1 MKVGFKVKYG
11 YNEIEIPITERT
23 VPKFQGDGLT
33 ELFKHKVTIYNDVA
47 ADGVNPRRFD
57 RFVLDGCAIYN
68 QATETAD
75 GTVSRVVNAQNVITR
90 DVEHY
95 KSPLE
100 YARLP
105 ADEKEKYYTVK
116 VNDFVVL
123 AEVDDVVTTSREFQA
138 LQEKYRDNGFSVTA
152 VNTSINGMSVDNVQI
167 THA

>member
-33 ELFKHKVTIYNDVA
+33 DLFRKKVTIYNDVA
-47 ADGVNPRRFD
+47 ADGVNSRRFD
-57 RFVLDGCAIYN
+57 RFVVDRCAIYN
-68 QATETAD
+68 QATEAAD

-95 KSPLE
+95 KTPLE

-138 LQEKYRDNGFSVTA
+138 LQEKYRDNGLSVTA
-152 VNTSINGMSVDNVQI
+152 VNASINGMSVDNVQI

>member
-33 ELFKHKVTIYNDVA
+33 DLFRKKVTIYNDVA

-57 RFVLDGCAIYN
+57 RFVLDRCAIYN
-68 QATETAD
+68 QATEAAD

-95 KSPLE
+95 KTPLE

-152 VNTSINGMSVDNVQI
+152 VNASINGMSVDNVQI

>member
-1 MKVGFKVKYG
+1 M
-11 YNEIEIPITERT
+11 IETPITERT

-33 ELFKHKVTIYNDVA
+33 DLFRKKVTIYNDVA

-57 RFVLDGCAIYN
+57 RFVLDRCAIYN
-68 QATETAD
+68 QATEASD

-95 KSPLE
+95 KTPLE

-152 VNTSINGMSVDNVQI
+152 VNASINGMSVDNVQI